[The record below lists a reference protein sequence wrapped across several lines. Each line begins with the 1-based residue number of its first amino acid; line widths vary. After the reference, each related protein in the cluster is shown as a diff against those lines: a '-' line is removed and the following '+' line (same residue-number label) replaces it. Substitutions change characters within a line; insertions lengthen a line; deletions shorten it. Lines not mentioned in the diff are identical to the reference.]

1 MHAPGSKESDI
12 IFGVLSLIDISL
24 TGNLIL
30 IVAFSGREKF
40 VSKIDPGGL
49 PDCPTAPSG
58 VFSTSPCPYGRVS
71 ARPPSAR

>member
-24 TGNLIL
+24 TGNLIQ
-30 IVAFSGREKF
+30 IVALSGYENF

-58 VFSTSPCPYGRVS
+58 GFSTSPCPYGRDS